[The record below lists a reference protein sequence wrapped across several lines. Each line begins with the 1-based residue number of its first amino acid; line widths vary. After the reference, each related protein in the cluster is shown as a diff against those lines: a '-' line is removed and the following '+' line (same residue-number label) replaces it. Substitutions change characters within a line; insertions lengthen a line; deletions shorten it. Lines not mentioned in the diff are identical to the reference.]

1 MPLAGVSSGWL
12 GLGVGGGGGGGAD
25 PSIFYQRTKKKMIC
39 QKDALHDTT
48 QED

>member
-12 GLGVGGGGGGGAD
+12 GLGGAD
-25 PSIFYQRTKKKMIC
+25 PSFFDQRTKKSMIF